1 MAVCQ
6 GLSLRWILV
15 LFFAGFFGRFT
26 GAAQPGGHAILTLLN
41 LPPSARMAAMGGEFI
56 SALDNDP
63 SLALFNPALLNPS
76 MHHRFFCSFTNY
88 LTGVRS
94 GSAGFAHHQASWQT
108 TMHWGLSYVDYGA
121 LVYADELGNTYGS
134 FSAQDVMVTWGAA
147 QSYAE
152 RFRYGVNLTYAYSQ
166 LERYDA
172 HALAATLAGS
182 YHDSARALTA
192 TVLFK
197 HVGGVLD
204 NYLQGLRE
212 PLPFSIEAGIYHRL
226 LHSPFALSLVLHN
239 LHRWDLRWD
248 DPQISSVLFPD
259 SLTENNSQWLQ
270 ELLLHAIIGAEVY
283 IGSFVRL
290 SMGYHFQRRR
300 QLAYVDF
307 PKLSGFSFGVGIT
320 IRQFQMQYGRAI
332 YNAAGATNTFTLGM
346 DLHSLFQRKP

>member
-6 GLSLRWILV
+6 GRSLRWMVIL
-15 LFFAGFFGRFT
+15 LFAGFLGRFK
-26 GAAQPGGHAILTLLN
+26 GAAQPGGNAILTLLN

-76 MHHRFFCSFTNY
+76 MHHRFFGTFTNY

-108 TMHWGLSYVDYGA
+108 TMNWGLSYVDYGTF
-121 LVYADELGNTYGS
+121 VYADELGNTYGS
-134 FSAQDVMVTWGAA
+134 FSAQDVMCTWGAA

-166 LERYDA
+166 LEHYDA

-192 TVLFK
+192 TVLFR
-197 HVGGVLD
+197 HVGGVL
-204 NYLQGLRE
+204 NHYLEGMPE
-212 PLPFSIEAGIYHRL
+212 PLPFGIVAGVYHRL
-226 LHSPFALSLVLHN
+226 RHSPFALSLMLHN
-239 LHRWDLRWD
+239 LHRWNLRWEE
-248 DPQISSVLFPD
+248 PKNSFLPIAD
-259 SLTENNSQWLQ
+259 SLSKSSSQWLQ

-300 QLAYVDF
+300 QLAFVDF

-320 IRQFQMQYGRAI
+320 IRQIQMQYGRAI
-332 YNAAGATNTFTLGM
+332 YNVAGATNTFTLGV